1 MSEWMKNNLSKWG
14 VSTCCAIAGLLLVT
28 VSGCTLQDFVRVA
41 VPKPVAQV
49 TGVEGEVYLSSVG
62 LVWDEWEAYVTRN
75 TNAFEAAD
83 IKARERLAALESLT
97 DIGLGAIESS
107 IPGGAPLGGVA
118 LSALSL
124 MTGLFLKRP
133 GTDRAIAKE
142 KEDSYNAGL
151 EVGRIDA
158 VEAIREAREG
168 KR

>member
-1 MSEWMKNNLSKWG
+1 
-14 VSTCCAIAGLLLVT
+14 
-28 VSGCTLQDFVRVA
+28 
-41 VPKPVAQV
+41 
-49 TGVEGEVYLSSVG
+49 
-62 LVWDEWEAYVTRN
+62 
-75 TNAFEAAD
+75 
-83 IKARERLAALESLT
+83 
-97 DIGLGAIESS
+97 
-107 IPGGAPLGGVA
+107 
-118 LSALSL
+118 

>member
-1 MSEWMKNNLSKWG
+1 MIEWMKNNVSKWG
-14 VSTCCAIAGLLLVT
+14 VSVSCAIAALLLVT
-28 VSGCTLQDFVRVA
+28 VSGCSLQDLVRVA

-49 TGVEGEVYLSSVG
+49 TGVEDEVYLSSVD
-62 LVWDEWEAYVTRN
+62 LVWSEWEAFVTRN

-83 IKARERLAALESLT
+83 IKARERLATLESLT
-97 DIGLGAIESS
+97 DMGLGAIESS

-133 GTDRAIAKE
+133 GTDRAVAKE
-142 KEDSYNAGL
+142 KEASYNAGL

-158 VEAIREAREG
+158 VEAIRESRDG